1 MELHA
6 YTKTIDELFSVNK
19 KYIVPRF
26 QIEYSWSTDE
36 VNELWEDIIS
46 NIEITDN
53 HEFHHQEHFIGAL
66 VLVGEDKSQELKIVD
81 GQQRLTTLTIF
92 IYALYERFITIENTT
107 LAEAI
112 YNNFI
117 AGKDSDGEDYF
128 KLQNESYKPFLQTR
142 IQYLEKE
149 SEKNEPKTEE
159 EETLLKSYNQL
170 YNNLSR
176 QKLSEVFTT
185 FKIDNTS
192 NYERLLKEINFCFIS
207 R

>member
-26 QIEYSWSTDE
+26 QREYSWSTYE

-53 HEFHHQEHFIGAL
+53 HEFHHEEHFIGAL

-92 IYALYERFITIENTT
+92 ISALCERFMTIENKT
-107 LAEAI
+107 LAEAT

-128 KLQNESYKPFLQTR
+128 KLQNESPKPFLQTR
-142 IQYLEKE
+142 IQDI
-149 SEKNEPKTEE
+149 EKNKNKPNTEE
-159 EETLLKSYNQL
+159 EKTLLKSYNQL
-170 YNNLSR
+170 
-176 QKLSEVFTT
+176 
-185 FKIDNTS
+185 
-192 NYERLLKEINFCFIS
+192 
-207 R
+207 